1 MLNIIVQLSKYLM
14 IVLIIMYTYLCFSIF
29 GYYDPDKK
37 DRCLKKQ
44 NVLMFVMHLTAF
56 LVMFLV
62 KLDIKILALYLM
74 QVTLLGGTIVL
85 YMFIYPRV
93 SRLVVN
99 NMCMLL
105 SIGFIMIT
113 RLNYDKAAK
122 QYLIAAGGLV
132 LCMVIPVIIRKFK
145 LLSEWRNFLRG
156 AGNRITG
163 CGCRGRKSFKWSD
176 AWIYCGRY

>member
-113 RLNYDKAAK
+113 RLNYDKASK
-122 QYLIAAGGLV
+122 QYIIAAG
-132 LCMVIPVIIRKFK
+132 
-145 LLSEWRNFLRG
+145 
-156 AGNRITG
+156 
-163 CGCRGRKSFKWSD
+163 
-176 AWIYCGRY
+176 